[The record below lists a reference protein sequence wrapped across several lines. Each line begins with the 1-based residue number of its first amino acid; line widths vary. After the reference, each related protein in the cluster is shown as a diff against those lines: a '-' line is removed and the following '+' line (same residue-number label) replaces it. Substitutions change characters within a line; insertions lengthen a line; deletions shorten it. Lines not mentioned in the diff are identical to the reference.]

1 MGNLRI
7 METVFSGRQL
17 QRIENSDIQIMKNK
31 IIISDFSLVKMSNSI
46 SVSRNRIK
54 LDTEG
59 IFSAV

>member
-31 IIISDFSLVKMSNSI
+31 IIISDFSPVKMSNSI

>member
-17 QRIENSDIQIMKNK
+17 ERIENSDIQIMKNK

>member
-1 MGNLRI
+1 
-7 METVFSGRQL
+7 METMFSGRQL